1 MLSLVGR
8 LDPLLAETL
17 IALLCTG
24 GLAAVIAG
32 LFWVT
37 TGISPWPYV
46 VLGEMAGLGFGVSA
60 LALTAPRRHR

>member
-1 MLSLVGR
+1 MHR

-17 IALLCTG
+17 IALLCTTA
-24 GLAAVIAG
+24 LAVAIAG

-46 VLGEMAGLGFGVSA
+46 VLGEIAGLGFGVSA